1 MKSEV
6 TAGRRAPRGPATLAA
21 PLPVA
26 SLLVTLAL
34 LPGLP
39 LHAATDRPLR
49 SAVAELPPNDGAAD
63 VTFVVGGDN
72 RPTARGAPQPRV
84 ARQIFDEIGLLR
96 PDFVLWSGDTIYG
109 YCDSAAELDAEYDA
123 FLAIA
128 RRGATPLF
136 NAPGNHELHPDETE
150 CPPIPTTSTTSTPPT
165 TAGTVCNAACLQVGF
180 TRRFGPLYGSFDYA
194 GVHFI
199 ALDTELPGQEDD
211 IAGDQLAW
219 LRRDLE
225 QNKEARAIFVFGHT
239 QLYTS
244 PLIDPAEGRDHQ
256 SVASRALLHD
266 LFRRYPVRAVFAG
279 HEHLFWHEPPEQ
291 HDFLDY
297 FVAAGGGAPSYSPP
311 DRGGFTHYLLVRVKG
326 DAVSYDLI
334 EPGRLY
340 VEPAAR
346 TAPDTAR
353 AWLINGTRLGN
364 LTLPGIELE
373 VPADLGGCAD
383 LAVSTD
389 LRRFNGQPRAVPV
402 EIVSCLPDGTVN
414 RLRLRATGVP
424 QGSSV
429 PVVIRRRPAGAAVPR

>member
-1 MKSEV
+1 M
-6 TAGRRAPRGPATLAA
+6 TAGRRVPRCP
-21 PLPVA
+21 
-26 SLLVTLAL
+26 VTLAVPL
-34 LPGLP
+34 LLLALALVPGLP
-39 LHAATDRPLR
+39 LGAATDRPLR
-49 SAVAELPPNDGAAD
+49 SAVADLQPNDRAVD

-96 PDFVLWSGDTIYG
+96 PDLVLWSGDTIYG
-109 YCDSAAELDAEYDA
+109 YCDSAAELDGEYDA

-136 NAPGNHELHPDETE
+136 NAPGNHELHSDEAS
-150 CPPIPTTSTTSTPPT
+150 CPT
-165 TAGTVCNAACLQVGF
+165 TAGAVCAASCLQDGF
-180 TRRFGPLYGSFDYA
+180 TRRFGPLYGSFDHA

-199 ALDTELPGQEDD
+199 ALDTEFPGQEGD

-225 QNKEARAIFVFGHT
+225 QNKEARAIFVFAHT
-239 QLYTS
+239 QFYTS

-256 SVASRALLHD
+256 SVASRALLHE

-279 HEHLFWHEPPEQ
+279 HEHLFWHDPPEQ

-297 FVAAGGGAPSYSPP
+297 FVAAGGGAPSYAPP
-311 DRGGFTHYLLVRVKG
+311 DRGGFTHYLLVRVRG
-326 DAVSYDLI
+326 DRVSYDVI

-340 VEPAAR
+340 VEPAER
-346 TAPDTAR
+346 TAPDAAR
-353 AWLINGTRLGN
+353 AWLINGTQLGN
-364 LTLPGIELE
+364 LTLGGIEVE

-383 LAVSTD
+383 LDVATD

-402 EIVSCLPDGTVN
+402 EVVSCTPGGTVN

-429 PVVIRRRPAGAAVPR
+429 PVVIRRRPAGAAVPK